1 MIDFIVKLYKAEPS
15 MFVGMIGLLFFI
27 LLWVFFVSL
36 YVYTNIY
43 IKEICGI
50 VYKDEKKFKRLMEP
64 FDFFYL
70 SMLPSAYWRE
80 ILNLKFDTSFKAR
93 YGNNVYQKIGDSQL
107 NELLKS
113 YPVFFYLHYLVILSG
128 ILGTC
133 LLLLGIGLEKYIF

>member
-15 MFVGMIGLLFFI
+15 TFVGMIGLLFFI

-80 ILNLKFDTSFKAR
+80 ILNLKFDTSFKAL
-93 YGNNVYQKIGDSQL
+93 YGNNVYQRIDDSQL
-107 NELLKS
+107 MELLKN
-113 YPVFFYLHYLVILSG
+113 YPFFFFLHYFFILSG
-128 ILGTC
+128 ILGT
-133 LLLLGIGLEKYIF
+133 LLLFFAYFLEKYL

>member
-1 MIDFIVKLYKAEPS
+1 MLGILLSMSKDRPGLFISL
-15 MFVGMIGLLFFI
+15 IGLFFFLLLWIFFI
-27 LLWVFFVSL
+27 SL
-36 YVYTNIY
+36 YIYSNIY
-43 IKEICGI
+43 IKEICKI

-80 ILNLKFDTSFKAR
+80 ILNIKFDTSFKAR

-133 LLLLGIGLEKYIF
+133 LLFLGVGLEKYIF